1 MLSLKSYTKTMCF
14 ISVLQNAPFVGS
26 LNSSFG
32 SFGNDKCHNMIDDKN
47 NAFTQGWSCLK

>member
-32 SFGNDKCHNMIDDKN
+32 NDKCHNMIDDKN